1 MAELDA
7 EAFAA
12 LKELL
17 KDAES
22 CARMTV
28 WEEGFLDDL
37 RSRVLLYKANIRL
50 SDSQR
55 EVIRRI
61 EGKVY
66 AAG

>member
-1 MAELDA
+1 MSELDA
-7 EAFAA
+7 EAFAS

-22 CARMTV
+22 CARLSV
-28 WEEGFLDDL
+28 WEEGFLSDL
-37 RSRVLLYKANIRL
+37 RDRALLYKANIRL
-50 SDSQR
+50 SDSQL

-66 AAG
+66 A